1 MGLDTTTF
9 STVALG
15 WLWLNGEEGGRGEGG
30 CGNEGLEPSSV
41 YHREGFA
48 GTARED
54 QRGVLTMLNQQS
66 HRVHRAKTAV
76 GGLEE
81 GSEGGV
87 AVTL

>member
-1 MGLDTTTF
+1 MGLTSPTLPQLSFHLNGGHAMGLDTTTF

-48 GTARED
+48 GTAR
-54 QRGVLTMLNQQS
+54 
-66 HRVHRAKTAV
+66 VHRPSTSTTSTTTSV
-76 GGLEE
+76 C
-81 GSEGGV
+81 
-87 AVTL
+87 T